1 MDNFQLDPDEICI
14 QRAHRIGR
22 LRKSRP
28 KQIIHH
34 RPLIAAFRDYQDCE
48 LILSHASRLQG
59 TNKGISRDYPQ
70 EIIKARKP
78 LRAEMKA
85 LKQSQPEAKISIQY
99 PAKLVIDGRVHMDM
113 FPQWREYMKR
123 DRLKT
128 GTTDDGS
135 SCSDHEEAMD
145 QSAIF
150 TDTESQ
156 HAATAHDKS
165 ANVVGPPTTLN
176 QLNTGESSAPKD
188 IPAPSLFGS
197 IRQKPTDGSQTG
209 SPRVGDIITRDS
221 TLMNEATVRSPASV
235 SETEDKAPVSENEVT
250 DRPPGPADTGTQ

>member
-1 MDNFQLDPDEICI
+1 
-14 QRAHRIGR
+14 
-22 LRKSRP
+22 
-28 KQIIHH
+28 
-34 RPLIAAFRDYQDCE
+34 
-48 LILSHASRLQG
+48 
-59 TNKGISRDYPQ
+59 
-70 EIIKARKP
+70 
-78 LRAEMKA
+78 MKA

-209 SPRVGDIITRDS
+209 SPRVGDIITHDS